1 MIISTKR
8 HFLIILAVHLL
19 LRSTLYRNCFFF
31 LYIIYLDQNF
41 KTALYSLVFALDYHF
56 SLVSYSDK
64 IQKLKKALEYVN
76 RLNATNCEN
85 GTADTLALR
94 LDPTIWDTYANVA
107 VKTANFL
114 SKYLQLNAVN
124 GSLLSDWSESTQQP
138 ESKRAICSNLT
149 WLQLQRQFSLRE
161 QENTNISGTSVNRS
175 RLHSIGDVNIHMLL
189 YLLVQNNIDT
199 DSPVIFGSA
208 VAFEPYVIPCLEK
221 YSPYAHK
228 MQKNGVYVGNLAS
241 KYNYL
246 DSSVQ
251 WYFPVKAKVVQRRI
265 KTKRIKYG

>member
-1 MIISTKR
+1 M
-8 HFLIILAVHLL
+8 
-19 LRSTLYRNCFFF
+19 
-31 LYIIYLDQNF
+31 
-41 KTALYSLVFALDYHF
+41 VFALDYHF